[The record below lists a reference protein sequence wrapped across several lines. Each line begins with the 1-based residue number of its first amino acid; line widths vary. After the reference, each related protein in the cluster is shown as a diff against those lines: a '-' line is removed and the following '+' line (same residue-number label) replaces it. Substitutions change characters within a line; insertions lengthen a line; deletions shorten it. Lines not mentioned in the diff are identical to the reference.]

1 MRKTLLGIRFI
12 ASGEC
17 QVGFDQDLKLHCI
30 ETPLLRCCGTGI
42 SVEAHRV
49 RVSGTVLT
57 GLNNQ
62 VAPSPWVPLPASQ
75 ARSCSCPTCLTRG
88 MSKISRAKKGFRR
101 VSATG
106 SHACERIT
114 SRLGT
119 IASTIDQQD
128 IHTRVRTIEA
138 PLMYSLVWA
147 SSAATLTPKS
157 DLYVAGSR

>member
-1 MRKTLLGIRFI
+1 MPSWFR
-12 ASGEC
+12 SGFK
-17 QVGFDQDLKLHCI
+17 VALHRN
-30 ETPLLRCCGTGI
+30 TTAPLLRHGHQCGGPQ
-42 SVEAHRV
+42 SS
-49 RVSGTVLT
+49 VSGTVLT